1 MKGRNE
7 RHHANVREAIE
18 FLEKAG
24 SLAPDTALPQLVR
37 GRVLD
42 EAGDR
47 NGAQAAVRRAIQA
60 EPENGDAKRMY
71 VELSQDHTLVTVPSP
86 EQAH

>member
-1 MKGRNE
+1 M
-7 RHHANVREAIE
+7 
-18 FLEKAG
+18 
-24 SLAPDTALPQLVR
+24 APDTALPQLVL

-47 NGAQAAVRRAIQA
+47 EGALAAVRRAIQA
-60 EPENGDAKRMY
+60 EPENGDANLMY